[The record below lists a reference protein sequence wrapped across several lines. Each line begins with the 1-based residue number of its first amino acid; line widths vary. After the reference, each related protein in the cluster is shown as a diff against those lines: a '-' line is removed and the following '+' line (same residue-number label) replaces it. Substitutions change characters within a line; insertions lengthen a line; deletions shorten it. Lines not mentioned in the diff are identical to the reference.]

1 MNTKYYILLLFVAMM
16 FVTGCQKL
24 TEDPKGTLSP
34 GTYFKTQSD
43 LDASVASIYERYAHD
58 YNYGFTTRMTSCF
71 GSDDL
76 TTDPALNKGD
86 MREFD
91 ELNGSSTTGS
101 YGQQW
106 TGMWSG
112 IYQANNVIANYQKVN
127 STDDL
132 KNAAAAQAYFI
143 RAWSYY
149 MLVRTFGPVPLI
161 IVPTDVNARPARDE
175 VSTVYASIVSDLQTA
190 ISLFPSSFQITAGR
204 ANQWSSKALL
214 ADVYLTMAGWP
225 LNDASKYA
233 LAAAAANDVIQ
244 SGQYSLVPDFAKV
257 FSTNNSTESVFS
269 FQFNVAGG
277 TAQRGFGLSSVPLEE
292 VAIDAAFG
300 GNGNSGWDDYYP
312 EINFFKNAPKC
323 TRTDATFYTTIKLR
337 NDDKKTFTLVPW
349 NSNLTHA
356 QHPYYKKFRSGL
368 NGDGVTETDNTI
380 ITMNASTNKALDVI
394 RYPMVLLDY
403 AEASAMASN
412 SPTGTGYAA
421 INVVRERAGLPALT
435 VGLSATAFRDSVV
448 NERAYEFAGEN
459 GVRWFD
465 VVRLQLLPK
474 IISQRAGTENPIPG
488 AIVADPSTRYLAPI
502 PQNEMYRNPTWTQN
516 TGY

>member
-1 MNTKYYILLLFVAMM
+1 M

-175 VSTVYASIVSDLQTA
+175 VSKVYASIVSDLQTA
-190 ISLFPSSFQITAGR
+190 IDLFPASFQITAGR

-225 LNDASKYA
+225 INDASNNA
-233 LAAAAANDVIQ
+233 LAASEANDVIQ
-244 SGQYSLVPDFAKV
+244 SGKYSLVPDYGTV
-257 FSTNNSTESVFS
+257 FSTNNSTESIF
-269 FQFNVAGG
+269 
-277 TAQRGFGLSSVPLEE
+277 
-292 VAIDAAFG
+292 
-300 GNGNSGWDDYYP
+300 
-312 EINFFKNAPKC
+312 
-323 TRTDATFYTTIKLR
+323 TF
-337 NDDKKTFTLVPW
+337 
-349 NSNLTHA
+349 
-356 QHPYYKKFRSGL
+356 
-368 NGDGVTETDNTI
+368 
-380 ITMNASTNKALDVI
+380 
-394 RYPMVLLDY
+394 
-403 AEASAMASN
+403 
-412 SPTGTGYAA
+412 
-421 INVVRERAGLPALT
+421 
-435 VGLSATAFRDSVV
+435 
-448 NERAYEFAGEN
+448 
-459 GVRWFD
+459 
-465 VVRLQLLPK
+465 
-474 IISQRAGTENPIPG
+474 
-488 AIVADPSTRYLAPI
+488 
-502 PQNEMYRNPTWTQN
+502 
-516 TGY
+516 